1 MGRWFPDFTVGQ
13 QIIFVILMEHVFL
26 TMKFVISRAIPDVPA
41 WVVLASAKEKYKR
54 EQVRVPPP
62 QSYYH
67 LICIMLL
74 RKVIITCIT
83 YNAPPQS
90 YYPRMLTNL
99 HQALRGLEKLM
110 RTTKLRG
117 QIRKKVDAVRSKL
130 EDMQATDQK
139 AEEAAKKAEESKT
152 AGISGA
158 GSRYK
163 VE

>member
-1 MGRWFPDFTVGQ
+1 
-13 QIIFVILMEHVFL
+13 
-26 TMKFVISRAIPDVPA
+26 
-41 WVVLASAKEKYKR
+41 
-54 EQVRVPPP
+54 
-62 QSYYH
+62 
-67 LICIMLL
+67 
-74 RKVIITCIT
+74 
-83 YNAPPQS
+83 
-90 YYPRMLTNL
+90 
-99 HQALRGLEKLM
+99 M